1 MDLEIALAPRQAHGK
16 ANRRLRRTGVVPGVV
31 YGKGA
36 ESTPVQVDAKTLET
50 LYRAA
55 GRTSIV
61 NATIDGSGKTVIIKG
76 LQRNPLTGKPLHVD
90 FFIVDLKQEMEV
102 DIPLVFFGE
111 APAIELT
118 GGSLLT
124 NLDHVRVRALPT
136 DLPHQIDV
144 NVSTLV
150 NLDVSIHVRDL
161 SLNRDRVHVL
171 TDGDEMVA
179 KVVPP
184 RVEEEPV
191 VEEAE
196 EELEGEEAETAAE
209 GEGAEPS
216 EGEGAAEAGEG
227 ESEES

>member
-1 MDLEIALAPRQAHGK
+1 MDLEIALAPRDAHGK
-16 ANRRLRRTGVVPGVV
+16 ANRRLRRDGVVPGVV
-31 YGKGA
+31 YGKGV
-36 ESTPVQVDAKTLET
+36 ESTPVQVEAKTLET

-61 NATIDGSGKTVIIKG
+61 SVTIDGGSDKSVIIKG
-76 LQRNPLTGKPLHVD
+76 LQRNPLTGKALHVD

-102 DIPLVFFGE
+102 DIPLVFVGE
-111 APAIELT
+111 PPAIELT

-124 NLDHVRVRALPT
+124 NLDHVRVKALPT

-161 SLNRDRVHVL
+161 SLNRDKVHVV

-191 VEEAE
+191 VEAAE
-196 EELEGEEAETAAE
+196 EELEGVEGEAAAE
-209 GEGAEPS
+209 GEGAEPT
-216 EGEGAAEAGEG
+216 EGEAPTEAREG
-227 ESEES
+227 QPE